1 MMTAWRQG
9 QCYMSRHDNP
19 PELVEALS
27 LWSFPA
33 DFDPAQLPTG
43 MFMCV
48 IDEWRRIEREKKGLP
63 PEPPKKF
70 MINPELDIASAET
83 IEPRK
88 PSMTKNK
95 LYIIAT
101 IAAAFGVCAYQAGD
115 IPYAAG
121 SLLVAGVIS
130 LAAWAV
136 E

>member
-1 MMTAWRQG
+1 MTAWRQG
-9 QCYMSRHDNP
+9 QGYMSRHDNP

-33 DFDPAQLPTG
+33 DFDQAQLPTG

-63 PEPPKKF
+63 PEPVKK
-70 MINPELDIASAET
+70 IATEQIVKIT
-83 IEPRK
+83 ITDDK
-88 PSMTKNK
+88 PYRRRAMTKSK
-95 LYIIAT
+95 LYIIAA
-101 IAAAFGVCAYQAGD
+101 IAAVFGVCAYQAGD
-115 IPYAAG
+115 MPYAAG

-130 LAAWAV
+130 LAAWAA